1 MPTQFTKIW
10 QAPLPGS
17 FFAATSNPRVWIFL
31 PVFAVVCIASLVYVF
46 ARPPVYLSTARLQ
59 LEAAPSGHFRT
70 EAASGGARP
79 QTGVAPNQRQTE
91 DRDTSPQLLAEV
103 QTLTSS
109 ALLDQ
114 VSEQLS
120 QPTPRAGD
128 KIISADALQGMLSAV
143 PVAGTSVIELRG
155 EGSNRELL
163 PQILNAWIDVYRQR
177 HGDAYDQFSELTLDE
192 ARNVDTQ
199 LQQKLTA
206 KRQALDQFRKKF
218 DIVSQERDDNQALA
232 QLKSLNTALSEAR
245 NREIKAEARVNSM
258 RNNVAAGKAV
268 QLPGDK
274 TNISNLEQRAADLRG
289 KMKELETEYSLK
301 FLEIDPNYK
310 AMRANV
316 ARLEQQ
322 IEHERQVGSQ
332 QALQGAEDELES
344 ARQTVLSLQKELAG
358 RKREVQEFTTRFA
371 EHNALMNELRQLEGS
386 SDASRQRLTQLETEK
401 SLASP
406 KVTIL
411 TRPSVPER
419 PLRPDYWR
427 DALLGVVGSVVFGLI
442 AVWLV
447 EFLKRSGVP
456 RFEPAARSMIHIGY
470 SPSAW
475 RDVPMPIYGAPVQQ
489 LTDNSVRLPR
499 ELSGQE
505 VDALWSA
512 ASPDARLVIAALLSG
527 LSIDEI
533 AALRYEDIDF
543 DVDRI
548 CVSRVSAY
556 SYPLREPLNHLLKV
570 RQAARKDPS
579 PLIDAQ
585 GGALSNSDL
594 EGLITCAAC
603 DAGMANPAE
612 VTSEVL
618 RHTYFAYL
626 VRQGVRLADI
636 ADLYGRVAPAVFRA
650 YGRLSPPGRG
660 LPLGQVDPVFPAL
673 RGLDR

>member
-1 MPTQFTKIW
+1 M
-10 QAPLPGS
+10 PGS

-31 PVFAVVCIASLVYVF
+31 PVFAVTCIASLAYVF

-59 LEAAPSGHFRT
+59 IESAPSGRFRI

-91 DRDTSPQLLAEV
+91 ERDTSPQLLAEV

-109 ALLDQ
+109 TLLDQ
-114 VSEQLS
+114 VGARLS
-120 QPTPRAGD
+120 QPAPRAGD
-128 KIISADALQGMLSAV
+128 KIISANALQGMLSAV

-155 EGSNRELL
+155 EDSNRELL

-177 HGDAYDQFSELTLDE
+177 HSDAYDQFSDLALDE
-192 ARNVDTQ
+192 ARSVDTQ

-206 KRQALDQFRKKF
+206 ERQALDQFRKKF
-218 DIVSQERDDNQALA
+218 DIVSQERDENQELA

-245 NREIKAEARVNSM
+245 NREIKAEARVNAM

-274 TNISNLEQRAADLRG
+274 TNVSNLEQRATDLRG
-289 KMKELETEYSLK
+289 KMKDLETEYSLK

-310 AMRANV
+310 ALRANL

-322 IEHERQVGSQ
+322 IEHEQQVGSQ
-332 QALQGAEDELES
+332 QALQGAEDELVS

-358 RKREVQEFTTRFA
+358 RKHEVQEFTTRFA
-371 EHNALMNELRQLEGS
+371 EHNALMNELRQLEGTA
-386 SDASRQRLTQLETEK
+386 DANRQRLTQLEMEK
-401 SLASP
+401 SLAAP

-411 TRPSVPER
+411 TRPSVPEH

-427 DALLGVVGSVVFGLI
+427 DALLGVVGSAVFGLI

-456 RFEPAARSMIHIGY
+456 RSEPASLPIIHINY
-470 SPSAW
+470 AQ
-475 RDVPMPIYGAPVQQ
+475 RPMLEVAMPAFGAPVQQ
-489 LTDNSVRLPR
+489 LTQTRVGLPR
-499 ELSGQE
+499 ELSGPE
-505 VDALWSA
+505 VHALWSS

-543 DVDRI
+543 DVDLI
-548 CVSRVSAY
+548 CVSRVSTY
-556 SYPLREPLNHLLKV
+556 SYPLREPLRHLLKV
-570 RQAARKDPS
+570 RQAARSDPF

-585 GGALSNSDL
+585 GGALSSSDL

-603 DAGMANPAE
+603 DAGLANPTE

-618 RHTYFAYL
+618 RHMYFAYL
-626 VRQGVRLADI
+626 IRQGARLADI
-636 ADLYGRVAPAVFRA
+636 AEMCGRIAPAAFRE
-650 YGRLSPPGRG
+650 YGRLSPPGPG
-660 LPLGQVDPVFPAL
+660 LPLAQIDPVFPAL
-673 RGLDR
+673 RGLER